1 VAINQFFEIAMCNLG
16 AFRQFEGA
24 RADFLVDINWTFAK

>member
-16 AFRQFEGA
+16 AFRHFEGA
-24 RADFLVDINWTFAK
+24 RADF